1 MRVEDAGTIT
11 LGSAVVTVRGV
22 RRAVFVEFE
31 YSLADGA
38 LAVELIMP
46 LHALREFQ
54 GARNAELRFATPDA
68 ERAYTDLLS
77 VPSNL
82 TS

>member
-1 MRVEDAGTIT
+1 MRIDDAGTIT
-11 LGSAVVTVRGV
+11 LGLPVVTVRGV
-22 RRAVFVEFE
+22 RRAAFVEFE

-54 GARNAELRFATPDA
+54 AARHAELRFATPAA
-68 ERAYTDLLS
+68 ERAFTDLLS
-77 VPSNL
+77 VSSEL
-82 TS
+82 HS